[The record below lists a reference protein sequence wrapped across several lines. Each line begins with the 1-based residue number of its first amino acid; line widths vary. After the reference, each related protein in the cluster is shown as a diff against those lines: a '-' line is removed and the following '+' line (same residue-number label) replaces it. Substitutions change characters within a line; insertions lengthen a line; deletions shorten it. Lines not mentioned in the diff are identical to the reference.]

1 MSKFLDLIKSHLPD
15 KQKPEIPKRVIPH
28 RERPRPSKGANAP
41 AEIHKVSKNT
51 ENPVD
56 AKVKGLL
63 SALFDGGVQ
72 AQQTQP
78 DVIRIKTPNGVVLV
92 KVMAEEDGEQDAYG
106 TAVSVVD
113 RSADRPEDPA
123 NTMSKQTRM
132 KVNTQTTKA
141 NKFVNDKINELDKQ
155 MAATGGAKTI

>member
-1 MSKFLDLIKSHLPD
+1 MSKFLDLVKSHLP
-15 KQKPEIPKRVIPH
+15 QKEVKAVSKRVIPH
-28 RERPRPSKGANAP
+28 RERPRPTPGANAP
-41 AEIHKVSKNT
+41 AEIHVVSKNT

-56 AKVKGLL
+56 DKVDSLL
-63 SALFDGGVQ
+63 ALLGKY

-78 DVIRIKTPNGVVLV
+78 DVIKIKTKNGFVTV
-92 KVMAEEDGEQDAYG
+92 KVLPEEDGEQDAYG

-113 RSADRPEDPA
+113 RSADNPEDPA
-123 NTMSKQTRM
+123 NPMSKMTRT

-141 NKFVNDKINELDKQ
+141 NKFVNDKLNELEKQ